1 MRGSSY
7 ALGNMTVHGM
17 SSHCRV
23 RPLRTHWE
31 NHERCGRQLTNDLD
45 AKGLRSRSGRRLL
58 IDAPRHFPM
67 NTDIVAIRS
76 LTKVYEGKQRV
87 VALDGIDLE
96 VREGEIFGLLGPNGA
111 GKTTTI
117 GICTTRTLPTS
128 GAVRI
133 NGIDVVAH
141 PARARQFIGV
151 VPQFN
156 TLDRSLTIF
165 ENIYFHCRYFGMPHG
180 EAKSRSNALLA
191 QFLLSERGKAY
202 PAQLS
207 GGMAQRVQIA
217 RAIAHRP
224 TVLFLDEPSAGLDPQ
239 SRIAMWEAV
248 QGLRKDGITV
258 VLTTHYMEEA
268 DALSDRVGI
277 VDRGRML
284 ALGTPQELKDTHGA
298 QTIIDLKLRH
308 ADGTEPFAERM
319 RVLPGVNS
327 AERTAE
333 GMRVFATNV
342 DGLLPEIIQ
351 MSSPLGLRDISIAE
365 PSLETVFIHLTGRD
379 LRE

>member
-1 MRGSSY
+1 M
-7 ALGNMTVHGM
+7 
-17 SSHCRV
+17 
-23 RPLRTHWE
+23 
-31 NHERCGRQLTNDLD
+31 
-45 AKGLRSRSGRRLL
+45 K
-58 IDAPRHFPM
+58 
-67 NTDIVAIRS
+67 TDIVEIQS

-96 VREGEIFGLLGPNGA
+96 VRQGEIFGLLGPNGA

-156 TLDRSLTIF
+156 TLDRSLTIY
-165 ENIYFHCRYFGMPHG
+165 ENIYFHCRYFGMPHS
-180 EAKSRSNALLA
+180 EAKGRSHALLA

-258 VLTTHYMEEA
+258 VLTSHYMEEA
-268 DALSDRVGI
+268 DALS
-277 VDRGRML
+277 DRGRML

-298 QTIIDLKLRH
+298 QTIIDLKLRNTEG
-308 ADGTEPFAERM
+308 AEPFAEKM
-319 RVLPGVNS
+319 RVLAGVNS

-333 GMRVFATNV
+333 GMRVFANNV

>member
-1 MRGSSY
+1 MRRISPDTAEIPLPVLMNSY
-7 ALGNMTVHGM
+7 IVEIKAL
-17 SSHCRV
+17 
-23 RPLRTHWE
+23 
-31 NHERCGRQLTNDLD
+31 
-45 AKGLRSRSGRRLL
+45 K
-58 IDAPRHFPM
+58 
-67 NTDIVAIRS
+67 
-76 LTKVYEGKQRV
+76 KVYEGKQRV

-96 VREGEIFGLLGPNGA
+96 VRQGEIFGLLGPNGA

-128 GAVRI
+128 GNVTI

-156 TLDRSLTIF
+156 TLDRSLTIY
-165 ENIYFHCRYFGMPHG
+165 ENLYFHCRYFGMPHS
-180 EAKSRSNALLA
+180 EAKSRSNTLLA

-224 TVLFLDEPSAGLDPQ
+224 LVLFLDEPSAGLDPQ

-248 QGLRKDGITV
+248 EGLRKEGITV

-284 ALGTPQELKDTHGA
+284 ALGTPQVLKDTHGA
-298 QTIIDLKLRH
+298 RTVIDLKLRNIDG
-308 ADGTEPFAERM
+308 ADSIAEKMKILAGVDGAERM
-319 RVLPGVNS
+319 P
-327 AERTAE
+327 E
-333 GMRVFATNV
+333 GLRVFAGNV
-342 DGLLPEIIQ
+342 DGLLPELIQ
-351 MSSPLGLRDISIAE
+351 VCSPLGLRDISIAE